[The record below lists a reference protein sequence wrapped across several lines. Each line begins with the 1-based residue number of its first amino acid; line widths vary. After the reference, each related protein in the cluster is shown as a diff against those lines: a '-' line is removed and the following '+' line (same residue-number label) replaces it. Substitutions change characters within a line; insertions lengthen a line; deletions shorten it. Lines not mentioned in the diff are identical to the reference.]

1 LAKDDFSE
9 SGADAATLIQIQ
21 ATNEESL
28 QKIIDAHVHLS
39 ERRDDALIRFA
50 RLNGL
55 RYTLDELLG
64 TMREYNIVRG
74 LLLSPPLQGSHPLSN
89 DRIIALCARSGGMLV
104 PVITVEPTAKEVKAA
119 VKLAEDHRKEV
130 KAFKVRLGYV
140 KASAESHV
148 FSSVYDYAESK
159 GLPVLFHTGDTAFST
174 GDLARSHPLTL
185 DGLANKR
192 EELKIIL
199 CHFGNPWFEDVAEL
213 IYKHPN
219 VYADISGLI
228 TGSRG
233 YAENYVE
240 WLAKKISEAIY
251 YAGGAEKVLFGT
263 DYPVTKHSEA
273 MALVRRLEVGERD
286 KEKILWNNAERVF
299 GL

>member
-1 LAKDDFSE
+1 
-9 SGADAATLIQIQ
+9 
-21 ATNEESL
+21 L

-39 ERRDDALIRFA
+39 ERRDDALNRFA
-50 RLNGL
+50 RKNGL

-64 TMREYNIVRG
+64 TMRRHKIARG
-74 LLLSPPLQGSHPLSN
+74 LLLSPPLQGGVPLPN
-89 DRIIALCARSGGMLV
+89 NKVIGICKRSSGMLA
-104 PVITVEPTAKEVKAA
+104 PAITVEPTIKEVKAA
-119 VKLAEDHRKEV
+119 VKLAEENGKMV

-140 KASAESHV
+140 KASAESPV
-148 FSSVYDYAESK
+148 FDILYDYAESE

-185 DGLANKR
+185 DGLANRR
-192 EELKIIL
+192 EELMIIL

-228 TGSRG
+228 TGG
-233 YAENYVE
+233 AYAEKYAE
-240 WLAKKISEAIY
+240 WLARKISEAIY
-251 YAGGAEKVLFGT
+251 FAAGAEKVMFGT
-263 DYPVTKHSEA
+263 DYPVTKHSDSL
-273 MALVRRLEVGERD
+273 ALVKRLEVDERD
-286 KEKILWNNAERVF
+286 KEKILWRNAERVF